1 MSLVNFVLM
10 EFNKVKGTRTFLI
23 TVIGALLFP
32 ILQTIL
38 QVIYGGGVLI
48 DTLDSEYY
56 TYLTLFSIIFSAI
69 IINYLFTIDIETH
82 TLKSIIPIP
91 ISRDEYIAGKII
103 TLLLWMII
111 LALITIAASFILF
124 PLSGMI
130 GFNLNSI
137 LMGAVKYLIGTTL
150 LFLVMIPIA
159 FITVFTKNTSA
170 SLVISVFIIFLNLLG
185 RKELAYNPWN
195 LPLNIAFSQGDV
207 NLSLAFGIII
217 LVAII
222 GYLLLRQTFIKR
234 DIPL

>member
-23 TVIGALLFP
+23 TVIGALLLP
-32 ILQTIL
+32 ILETII
-38 QVIYGGGVLI
+38 QIVSGGAILV
-48 DTLDSEYY
+48 DSLNGEYS
-56 TYLTLFSIIFSAI
+56 TYLTLFSIIFTAI

-82 TLKSIIPIP
+82 TLKSIIPTP
-91 ISRDEYIAGKII
+91 ISKDEYILGKLA

-124 PLSGMI
+124 PLSGMM
-130 GFNLNSI
+130 GFDLIPI
-137 LMGAVKYLIGTTL
+137 LMGALNYLIGTVL

-170 SLVISVFIIFLNLLG
+170 SLVISIFIVFLNLLG
-185 RKELAYNPWN
+185 MKELAYNPWI
-195 LPLNIAFSQGDV
+195 LPSKISFNPGDV
-207 NLSLAFGIII
+207 NLMLACGIVIA
-217 LVAII
+217 VSII
-222 GYLLLRQTFIKR
+222 GAILLRQTFNKR